1 MPAYIGIEDGWRK
14 FEVSILLQAVRDYV
28 ELREKGAIVEG
39 DQVRDEIWAYGDEGS
54 EAKYRP
60 INYQSPKE
68 VRDLVWF
75 LKSPWLD
82 LYSSAIGH
90 KACRIRSRI
99 GLKKGGTK
107 LLSAVELDHY
117 ARKEIQNNR
126 F

>member
-28 ELREKGAIVEG
+28 ELGEKGAIVNG
-39 DQVRDEIWAYGDEGS
+39 DQVRDEIWDYGTGT

-68 VRDLVWF
+68 VRDLIWF

-82 LYSSAIGH
+82 LYASAIGH

-99 GLKKGGTK
+99 GLKKGGVK

-117 ARKEIQNNR
+117 ARKEIQTNR